1 MCHKN
6 VLWLYHTQ
14 KGYGK
19 QPDEKEEIHMEITL
33 EMVDQVRERT
43 GATYEEAKKALE
55 AANGNVVDAIIAIE
69 KENGVG
75 IEIDVNEKINALVD
89 KIKGAVQKG
98 NVNRIRVL
106 RGEEELANIPVTA
119 GIAGGV
125 LGILAGPAVL
135 FTAAIAGVIAKFG
148 FNCRFELVKEDG
160 SVEELLGDAESGE
173 KPEET
178 SEEQPE
184 EKTEEKPEE

>member
-1 MCHKN
+1 
-6 VLWLYHTQ
+6 
-14 KGYGK
+14 
-19 QPDEKEEIHMEITL
+19 MEITL

-135 FTAAIAGVIAKFG
+135 FTAAVAGVIAKFG

-160 SVEELLGDAESGE
+160 SIEEILG
-173 KPEET
+173 
-178 SEEQPE
+178 E
-184 EKTEEKPEE
+184 EKTDSEAPEDSSDAAEKSAETAEDSKETPEE